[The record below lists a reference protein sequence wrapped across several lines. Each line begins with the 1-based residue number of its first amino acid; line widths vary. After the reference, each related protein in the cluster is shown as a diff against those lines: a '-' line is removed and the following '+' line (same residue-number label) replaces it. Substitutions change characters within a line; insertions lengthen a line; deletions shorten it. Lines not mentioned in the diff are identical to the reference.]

1 MDTNAK
7 VSDPSDFSRTKLPQL
22 SQLDSLLRCHIC
34 KDFIKVPVLTPCGH
48 TFCSLCIRGYIDVK
62 ARCPLCLNELRE
74 SMLRGDILVNEVILC
89 YKSLRDDLIEKLKVE
104 KMALEES
111 NPPEFVEVVSESE
124 INEGNEDDIQI
135 ISTNDK
141 SASKI
146 TSKREVGS
154 TFSPTHVSLKR
165 GSKESGRVFKRDS
178 SRIQSLLQRKS
189 SSNNKQMAQCPIC
202 AQFFPIQTLE
212 RVHLDECLT
221 MKSLEGKQGPTR
233 SRTSTERQNSP
244 TLTTS
249 ILNSK
254 LGTKSSEE
262 PPMVSHTDRYV
273 NSSIDKLNVQRLPK
287 LDLSSMALSQIKQKL
302 SSLGLPTNGSR
313 QALIERYNYYQMLWN
328 SNFCDSS
335 DPVDET
341 ELRRQLMS
349 WEASRNLNLGHSNAS
364 SNSNTTS
371 IGALLQQS
379 NLNRHQGNSY
389 VKLLNDFNT
398 DKFDRKQWMV
408 LFRKQ
413 FRRLTKE
420 AKSRRATNK
429 ATKDNVEK
437 PLPSTEGD
445 KLELTQI

>member
-1 MDTNAK
+1 MDINAK
-7 VSDPSDFSRTKLPQL
+7 VSDPSDFSKTKLPQL

-89 YKSLRDDLIEKLKVE
+89 YKSLRRELIEKLKVE
-104 KMALEES
+104 KITMEVNNA
-111 NPPEFVEVVSESE
+111 PELVEVVSESE
-124 INEGNEDDIQI
+124 INQENEDDIQI
-135 ISTNDK
+135 ISANDK
-141 SASKI
+141 SAPKI
-146 TSKREVGS
+146 TSKRDIGS
-154 TFSPTHVSLKR
+154 TSNQTHVPLRR
-165 GSKESGRVFKRDS
+165 GSKERGKVFKKDS
-178 SRIQSLLQRKS
+178 SRIQLLLQRKS
-189 SSNNKQMAQCPIC
+189 NGANKQMAQCPIC
-202 AQFFPIQTLE
+202 TQFYPIQTLE

-221 MKSLEGKQGPTR
+221 MKSLEGTQSPTR

-244 TLTTS
+244 TLITGISNT
-249 ILNSK
+249 K
-254 LGTKSSEE
+254 LGTKNSEE
-262 PPMVSHTDRYV
+262 PLVVSHTDRYV

-302 SSLGLPTNGSR
+302 SGLGLPTNGSR
-313 QALIERYNYYQMLWN
+313 QVLTERYNYYQMLWN

-349 WEASRNLNLGHSNAS
+349 WEASRNLNFGHSNGN
-364 SNSNTTS
+364 SNSNNTS

-379 NLNRHQGNSY
+379 NLSRQQGKSY
-389 VKLLNDFNT
+389 VKLLNDFKT
-398 DKFDRKQWMV
+398 DKFDRKQWMI

-429 ATKDNVEK
+429 ATKDAVEQ
-437 PLPSTEGD
+437 PLPPTEGD
-445 KLELTQI
+445 KLEPSQI